1 MSKHLKIIRLTLG
14 RTIMIILDLHVL
26 RAIALAD
33 YFEDG
38 GVLDLVPSD
47 LAIGFLMLQR
57 VQRQRVLEARCAID
71 EEMRQGK
78 GINSLIRS
86 SSSSSLDPDS
96 HNFSL
101 DRSER
106 KIASALDDQ
115 LGFFDEKIKSEEQR
129 RHVIERGKGPRY
141 YERLGSLHVV
151 DNMLVSVLQP
161 VPFSRNIPLHEDP
174 APHGLAYD
182 HKDISIG
189 DTSALMLRMISN
201 NSLRDCDHWYET
213 TTRKVFHRD
222 DEFDRNLIAE
232 GARFARHSLA
242 IYTWLLYFYMH
253 PVTGIPR
260 LMSDRVKECFKGK
273 NASNNIQGADSDDGQ
288 NIMFSNHV
296 DDNFIGD
303 NWLHIHK
310 NALLAHS
317 GLDESDLIYANFE
330 NKYNQMPYCIVIDH
344 KWQSVVVSIR
354 GTLSLED
361 CVVDVLLDPE
371 PLDELGY
378 EYGFDSVEQYCH
390 SGVVACVKYI
400 MRDLKR

>member
-1 MSKHLKIIRLTLG
+1 
-14 RTIMIILDLHVL
+14 MIS
-26 RAIALAD
+26 RFSIALAD

-57 VQRQRVLEARCAID
+57 VQRQRVLEARCAIED
-71 EEMRQGK
+71 ELRKGK
-78 GINSLIRS
+78 GISSLLRS
-86 SSSSSLDPDS
+86 SSSSSLGPDT

-101 DRSER
+101 NQSDR
-106 KIASALDDQ
+106 KISSALDDNVI
-115 LGFFDEKIKSEEQR
+115 LINGKRKSEEPQ
-129 RHVIERGKGPRY
+129 RHVIERDSAPLYHQKQS
-141 YERLGSLHVV
+141 SLQLV

-161 VPFSRNIPLHEDP
+161 MPSSRNMHYPDDSVNST
-174 APHGLAYD
+174 LAYA
-182 HKDISIG
+182 HTNPSTG
-189 DTSALMLRMISN
+189 DTSALMLRMISDTA
-201 NSLRDCDHWYET
+201 LRDSDHWYEA

-222 DEFDRNLIAE
+222 DEIDRNIIAE

-260 LMSDRVKECFKGK
+260 LMTDRIREFFSREKTS
-273 NASNNIQGADSDDGQ
+273 SNVQGYDSSEERKVIFTNFDDG
-288 NIMFSNHV
+288 NT
-296 DDNFIGD
+296 IGD
-303 NWLHIHK
+303 NWLHVHK

-330 NKYNQMPYCIVIDH
+330 NKYNQMPYCIVVDH
-344 KWQSVVVSIR
+344 KWQSIVVSIR

-371 PLDELGY
+371 PLDELGQ
-378 EYGFDSVEQYCH
+378 EYGFDSGGQYCH
-390 SGVVACVKYI
+390 SGVLACAKYI
-400 MRDLKR
+400 MKDLNR